1 MLIRHNFTFF
11 RGCGI
16 YSCLGK
22 AVGGLVTAVVGDSG
36 IDNFKRRLHNLLR
49 NPCLYLSVLFCCLEH
64 QMHKGFVIQS
74 FQNVFQ
80 PSRTVTLPL
89 MSVLPISMDA
99 LMILK
104 ILYGLLSLDRVQS
117 VPYNS

>member
-1 MLIRHNFTFF
+1 MRHNFTCF

-16 YSCLGK
+16 YSCLGE

-36 IDNFKRRLHNLLR
+36 IDNFKGRLHNLL
-49 NPCLYLSVLFCCLEH
+49 NPCLCLSVLFCCLEH

-74 FQNVFQ
+74 SQNVFQ
-80 PSRTVTLPL
+80 PCRTVTLPL

-99 LMILK
+99 LMVLK

-117 VPYNS
+117 VPHNS